1 MNKHKQ
7 AAGVSAGKESNQNN
21 EVEGSGQQD
30 RFRAEMIVEQRPG
43 WSEGRAGW
51 VAGEGSSKCPGSE
64 WGVWVGGRLVLQW
77 SQRPLLPILFPPPG
91 RGASLCLST
100 CQVLADLLPHT
111 SAL

>member
-30 RFRAEMIVEQRPG
+30 RFRAEVIVEQRPG

-51 VAGEGSSKCPGSE
+51 GAGEGSSQGLAGRPPWAAGCCGRTWAVGTCPM
-64 WGVWVGGRLVLQW
+64 
-77 SQRPLLPILFPPPG
+77 
-91 RGASLCLST
+91 
-100 CQVLADLLPHT
+100 
-111 SAL
+111 